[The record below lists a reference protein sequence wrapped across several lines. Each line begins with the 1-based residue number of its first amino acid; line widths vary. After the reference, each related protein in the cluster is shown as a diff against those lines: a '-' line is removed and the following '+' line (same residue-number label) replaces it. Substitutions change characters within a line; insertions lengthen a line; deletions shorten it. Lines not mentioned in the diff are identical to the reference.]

1 MYSWMPAWYQAI
13 RYPLLLAQTSIGML
27 VFFMESPPAVIPQGS
42 FLRDDAAGNA
52 ALLVRE
58 QAAQA

>member
-27 VFFMESPPAVIPQGS
+27 VFHGISPSGHPTGEFSA
-42 FLRDDAAGNA
+42 R
-52 ALLVRE
+52 
-58 QAAQA
+58 